1 MQQFSFNM
9 STFVILQF
17 TLTLYGVVTSRSYF
31 LYNHPNLSLLVFFII
46 SVCISIYFII
56 IDTVKNEGFRCFM
69 SHDDAFYQILFMIN
83 GLYFIC
89 LVITIVYNYLIVRS
103 FYGMNKLRPFMYL
116 PFLQLLFC
124 PVIIFNTAFYFYED
138 NSKLHTWMMIGEIL
152 SCLNGIFNGL
162 FFGFNETNRRKL
174 VIMLGFKSGLD
185 DKLI

>member
-17 TLTLYGVVTSRSYF
+17 TLTLYGVITLKSYF
-31 LYNHPNLSLLVFFII
+31 LYNHPNISLFICFMI
-46 SVCISIYFII
+46 SAGISLYFII

-69 SHDDAFYQILFMIN
+69 SHDDAFFQILFMIN
-83 GLYFIC
+83 GVYFVC

-103 FYGMNKLRPFMYL
+103 VYGNNKLKPFMYL
-116 PFLQLLFC
+116 PFLQLLFF

-138 NSKLHTWMMIGEIL
+138 NTKLHTWMMVGEIL
-152 SCLNGIFNGL
+152 SCLNGTFNGI

-174 VIMLGFKSGLD
+174 LVKLGCSSSLD
-185 DKLI
+185 EKLV